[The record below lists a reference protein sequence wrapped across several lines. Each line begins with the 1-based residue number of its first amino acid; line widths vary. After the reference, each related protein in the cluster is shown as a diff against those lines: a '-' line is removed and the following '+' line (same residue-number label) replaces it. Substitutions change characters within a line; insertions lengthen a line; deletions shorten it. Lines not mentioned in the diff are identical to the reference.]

1 MRIRDHISLTW
12 RYGKVVFLVGA
23 VYNLVCALL
32 QRGDFS
38 YSFLVD
44 AFILK
49 VPLTAITVYMVKQFR
64 ERDAVFFYINL
75 GLSSRKMLTRIIL
88 ADYLAFAILMTI
100 MLLIHG

>member
-1 MRIRDHISLTW
+1 MHLRDHISLTW

-23 VYNLVCALL
+23 IYNLVCALL

-49 VPLTAITVYMVKQFR
+49 VPLTAIIVYLVKQFR

-75 GLSSRKMLTRIIL
+75 GLSPRKLLTRVIL
-88 ADYLAFAILMTI
+88 ADYLVFAILMTI